1 MALVEFM
8 DLFLA
13 MDAILSYTAAWNAS
27 VLSEDNVTSN
37 SRRKCNFFERFKN
50 VFFFYFTTI
59 GLIFMATYCHLRV
72 LYVLLYGLDFAVL
85 SG

>member
-27 VLSEDNVTSN
+27 VSSEDNFASN
-37 SRRKCNFFERFKN
+37 SRRKCSFFERFKN
-50 VFFFYFTTI
+50 VFFYFTI
-59 GLIFMATYCHLRV
+59 GLIFMTTYCHLRV